1 MSRTVRQP
9 VRFPTSETKSERRLE
24 IRAAAIQVFAEKGF
38 DTATMRDIAD
48 AVGTRPGSL
57 YHHFRSKDELLR
69 ELLHDYFEQ
78 GLQMTR
84 ELITQ
89 DKDAGLVLRESLEA
103 LLRYVLRR
111 PLETKIVFYDYR
123 ILEQIPELDFVA
135 RDQHGIERLW
145 VGLFERAIAEG
156 HVRSDVNPEIAYET
170 ISGAIF
176 AAVRWYEPHGPI
188 TEDMIVSQQ
197 MDMFLGGL
205 RPR

>member
-9 VRFPTSETKSERRLE
+9 VRFPTSETKSERRAE
-24 IRAAAIQVFAEKGF
+24 IRAAAVRVFAEKGF

-69 ELLHDYFEQ
+69 ELLHDYFEH

-84 ELITQ
+84 ELVSQ

-123 ILEQIPELDFVA
+123 ILSEIPELDFIS

-176 AAVRWYEPHGPI
+176 AAVRWYVPDGPI
-188 TEDMIVSQQ
+188 TEDMIVEQQ
-197 MDMFLGGL
+197 MNMYLDGL
-205 RPR
+205 RTR

>member
-24 IRAAAIQVFAEKGF
+24 IRAAAVRVFAEKGF

-69 ELLHDYFEQ
+69 ELLYDYFEQ

-84 ELITQ
+84 DLMSQ
-89 DKDAGLVLRESLEA
+89 DKDAGVVLRESTEA

-123 ILEQIPELDFVA
+123 ILEQIRELDFIA
-135 RDQHGIERLW
+135 RDQRDIERLW
-145 VGLFERAIAEG
+145 VSLFERAIAEG
-156 HVRSDVNPEIAYET
+156 HVRTDVEPGIAYET

-176 AAVRWYEPHGPI
+176 AAVRWYVPDGEI

-197 MDMFLGGL
+197 MSMFLDGL